1 MLVSSYTQLKDVLC
15 IKLGK
20 EILTEV
26 LKLFL
31 VYVFAESLNT
41 GIRTSEKS
49 LGSGGGSTSG
59 RAMAFCQGRPGSNPG
74 TDLGFFSVQNCCQS
88 ILTGCQAFSNYVL

>member
-31 VYVFAESLNT
+31 LYVFAESLDT
-41 GIRTSEKS
+41 GIRTSEKW
-49 LGSGGGSTSG
+49 
-59 RAMAFCQGRPGSNPG
+59 
-74 TDLGFFSVQNCCQS
+74 
-88 ILTGCQAFSNYVL
+88 